1 MKLKKAL
8 ATVLVLTLLLS
19 LAPAALAAGTEAED
33 AADALYA
40 LGLFQAPERTLT
52 GRPSSS
58 WAAP

>member
-40 LGLFQAPERTLT
+40 LGLFQGAGTDSD